1 MDFLEVDLL
10 STILNIDAE
19 EISSRVRY
27 FETIYIIFLKDTNP
41 DKKVI
46 RLNNNDITTITN
58 IADSI
63 INSID
68 IFLGR
73 NGISFKIDSILE
85 IILLYYYIMEIICVG
100 HSVDVLAN
108 YFGVDNFTIIFIK
121 NLDLFSKP
129 YFENINIR
137 EY

>member
-68 IFLGR
+68 I
-73 NGISFKIDSILE
+73 S
-85 IILLYYYIMEIICVG
+85 
-100 HSVDVLAN
+100 
-108 YFGVDNFTIIFIK
+108 
-121 NLDLFSKP
+121 
-129 YFENINIR
+129 
-137 EY
+137 